1 MPLDNGNFVMKY
13 SSGMAFMYL
22 PFFAAS
28 HIAAGILGYPQD
40 GFSVP
45 YQLGIQI
52 AGLLV
57 GLLGLWYFRKFL
69 LLFYSDKVAAI
80 TIFLLVIGTNYLNYA
95 SIDVGM
101 SHTWL
106 FTLYVF
112 ILLNTYYFYQYFS
125 YKHALRIGLLVGLAT
140 LTRPTE
146 IVSLI
151 IPLVWGLE
159 PLTLTGITN
168 QIKNIVK
175 HYNKLFLAV
184 VAASLVISIQLIYWK
199 YVSGHW
205 LVYSYGDQTFS
216 WLHPHAILYSFNYR
230 CGWLTYCPLMIL
242 ALIGFLPFAKYGKHR
257 VAIIVFSLVSYY
269 LVSAWDVWWY
279 GGRAMVQ
286 SYAVLSIPLAALVHY
301 ISNKKLL
308 SVVFIALAAFFIYF
322 NIWVVVQYHT
332 GGLYDSESM
341 SKAYYWRVIGKWSAP
356 NSTKKLLD
364 APDLYEGTPQNIK
377 LL

>member
-1 MPLDNGNFVMKY
+1 M
-13 SSGMAFMYL
+13 
-22 PFFAAS
+22 
-28 HIAAGILGYPQD
+28 
-40 GFSVP
+40 
-45 YQLGIQI
+45 
-52 AGLLV
+52 
-57 GLLGLWYFRKFL
+57 
-69 LLFYSDKVAAI
+69 
-80 TIFLLVIGTNYLNYA
+80 
-95 SIDVGM
+95 
-101 SHTWL
+101 
-106 FTLYVF
+106 
-112 ILLNTYYFYQYFS
+112 
-125 YKHALRIGLLVGLAT
+125 
-140 LTRPTE
+140 
-146 IVSLI
+146 
-151 IPLVWGLE
+151 
-159 PLTLTGITN
+159 
-168 QIKNIVK
+168 
-175 HYNKLFLAV
+175 
-184 VAASLVISIQLIYWK
+184 
-199 YVSGHW
+199 
-205 LVYSYGDQTFS
+205 YSYGDQTFS